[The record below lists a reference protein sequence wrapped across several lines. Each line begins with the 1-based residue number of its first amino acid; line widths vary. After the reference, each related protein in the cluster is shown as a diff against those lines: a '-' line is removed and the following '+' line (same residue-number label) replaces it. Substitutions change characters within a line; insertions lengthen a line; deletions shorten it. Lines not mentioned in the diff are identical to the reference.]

1 MLYRWRLAA
10 WAMYIAGMFI
20 VRLRM
25 MEQCRELIGV
35 GMSVATVG
43 ILLVVG
49 ENVGRALL
57 VDYYFNSMLLLHILK
72 VNTTYVSTPK
82 RSIVCFA

>member
-1 MLYRWRLAA
+1 
-10 WAMYIAGMFI
+10 MYVAGMFD

-25 MEQCRELIGV
+25 MEQYSVLIGV

-57 VDYYFNSMLLLHILK
+57 VDYYFNSVPLLRILK
-72 VNTTYVSTPK
+72 VNTTCVSTPQHPYA
-82 RSIVCFA
+82 VLCVLLEPFLCEA